1 MVGDCCPVRWDGVR
15 EVDDGRPG
23 SRNAFTSGSG
33 GGFTLLGWE
42 DALGM
47 REFVYW

>member
-1 MVGDCCPVRWDGVR
+1 MVGDCCSVRWDGVR

-23 SRNAFTSGSG
+23 SGNAFASGSG

-42 DALGM
+42 DAL
-47 REFVYW
+47 EV